1 MATLSSPQP
10 TTAVTRTER
19 FVRSSTVLPVAVALV
34 VVTSLIV
41 GGAAVISRCIQI
53 VSGLRSAADAP
64 VPSSPDSRPQK

>member
-19 FVRSSTVLPVAVALV
+19 LVRSSTLLPVAVALV

-41 GGAAVISRCIQI
+41 GGAAVISRCIAI
-53 VSGLRSAADAP
+53 VSGLLGG
-64 VPSSPDSRPQK
+64 

>member
-41 GGAAVISRCIQI
+41 GGAAVISRCIEI
-53 VSGLRSAADAP
+53 VGGLLGG
-64 VPSSPDSRPQK
+64 